1 MSLIKINKGTQRAQN
16 IIRAWLRSDEYSLWD
31 AYERCSSAKESAYQ
45 YCLDLERSMNGEQ
58 GCITG
63 HNTCTF
69 SYAFKRGNDLIY
81 ITHCGDY
88 IIPDAL
94 AD

>member
-1 MSLIKINKGTQRAQN
+1 MLQKINKNTQRAQR
-16 IIRAWLRSDEYSLWD
+16 IIQAWLRSDEYSLWSAYERPSRAKED
-31 AYERCSSAKESAYQ
+31 AYE
-45 YCLDLERSMNGEQ
+45 YCLTLERQMNGEQ

-69 SYAFKRGNDLIY
+69 SYAFKRGNDLVY
-81 ITHCGDY
+81 ITHCADY